1 MYSAFVAEIHCQHYS
16 EDEPLSDPIGIETTT
31 EYYIVRIYRRSYEKP
46 GEKASLVGII
56 EDTEGN
62 CEPFRNNKDL
72 LEALSRKLGQ
82 NHTEN
87 KNSGSND

>member
-1 MYSAFVAEIHCQHYS
+1 LIDSN
-16 EDEPLSDPIGIETTT
+16 GIETTT

-46 GEKASLVGII
+46 GEKVTLVGII

-62 CEPFRNNKDL
+62 CEPFRNGMDL

-82 NHTEN
+82 NPADN
-87 KNSGSND
+87 KNPGFND